1 MHLLVV
7 ISDWVGRGNG
17 TKGWSL
23 NEIEIVGA
31 ANDACLRDVDS
42 RGRRDGLNFSAGDK
56 HVTTARGGKI

>member
-1 MHLLVV
+1 M
-7 ISDWVGRGNG
+7 
-17 TKGWSL
+17 
-23 NEIEIVGA
+23 VGA